1 MPVWLT
7 FLTAIDSLA
16 ANRVRTALTML
27 GVIIGVAAVV
37 TMVGLGEGAR
47 RSVQSTIRSM
57 GTNLISVRPGSPKRR
72 DMRSYSSRTLTVAD
86 ADKIREIPGVVGVA
100 PESSTSAQVEY
111 LANNT
116 HSQIVGTTPDYLSV
130 RAMELGTGRFLNS
143 TDVSSRRR
151 VAILGS
157 EVATLLFGGLDPLG
171 KRIKIRGSGFRV
183 IGIMAE
189 KGDMGWYQPDN
200 QIIVPISTYQRQL
213 YGRGWVASI
222 SLSIDNEDRGDA
234 IKEDVERLLRA
245 RHKIRPDAD
254 SDFRVQSQTE
264 ALEMMGQVTGALTAL
279 LGGIAAI
286 SLLVGGIGI
295 MNIMLVA
302 VRERTREIG
311 VRMAVGARRRDIMLQ
326 FLVEAV
332 VVSVLGGVVGIMLG
346 YTGAFLFAR
355 AAGWDT
361 IVPMYAVVVAVATSV
376 AIGVVFGVWPARS
389 ASRLDPVEALRYE

>member
-7 FLTAIDSLA
+7 FVTAIDSLG

-27 GVIIGVAAVV
+27 GVVIGVAAVV

-47 RSVQSTIRSM
+47 SSVQSTIRSM
-57 GTNLISVRPGSPKRR
+57 GTNMLSVRPGSAKRR

-130 RAMELGTGRFLNS
+130 RAMELGTGRFLNAG
-143 TDVSSRRR
+143 DVGSRRR

-171 KRIKIRGSGFRV
+171 ERIKIRGSGFRV
-183 IGIMAE
+183 IGTMAE

-213 YGRGWVASI
+213 YYDFLTSSEPALRFLLDTVGSDRVVVGSDWPFVPWDPTPAGWLEGCKSI
-222 SLSIDNEDRGDA
+222 SQEE
-234 IKEDVERLLRA
+234 KERISWRN
-245 RHKIRPDAD
+245 
-254 SDFRVQSQTE
+254 
-264 ALEMMGQVTGALTAL
+264 LEQL
-279 LGGIAAI
+279 LGI
-286 SLLVGGIGI
+286 
-295 MNIMLVA
+295 
-302 VRERTREIG
+302 
-311 VRMAVGARRRDIMLQ
+311 
-326 FLVEAV
+326 
-332 VVSVLGGVVGIMLG
+332 
-346 YTGAFLFAR
+346 
-355 AAGWDT
+355 
-361 IVPMYAVVVAVATSV
+361 
-376 AIGVVFGVWPARS
+376 
-389 ASRLDPVEALRYE
+389 